1 MLECEQLQDELAA
14 GADGELVGVQE
25 GAQVGAGHGEGAR
38 CSSALSGRA
47 FPAASTW
54 AKTTWTFSSVRP
66 VDEKPGW
73 GSGRTA
79 GAMSARS
86 R

>member
-1 MLECEQLQDELAA
+1 MSWQRVPMGSWLASRK
-14 GADGELVGVQE
+14 
-25 GAQVGAGHGEGAR
+25 AR
-38 CSSALSGRA
+38 RSARATVKGSMSSALSGRA

-79 GAMSARS
+79 GAMSSRS